1 MTEFEVESMSEE
13 SELESD
19 DSDVEVKFLLYLLAF
34 FESSMYSSRNN
45 FITFVFSFKR
55 HMHAVI

>member
-19 DSDVEVKFLLYLLAF
+19 DSDLEV
-34 FESSMYSSRNN
+34 N
-45 FITFVFSFKR
+45 FPIINFV
-55 HMHAVI
+55 